1 MAATHADRDD
11 DRVDFRRLRD
21 LLEILS
27 ELYLD
32 IYLAHVLSIRN
43 NKIITFN
50 LLFIRR
56 DHDSFKNFAKSFR
69 FIFFQNDPR
78 TQRIFGLKKLNRIFD
93 YNLSRFYHPQSLI
106 ILPIFVI
113 VWDRF
118 DRGSSK
124 IPDIETK
131 DDVTAGCNENNRR
144 NERSFGSLF
153 RSTFPIDKF
162 IHVNH
167 NKKYCLA
174 RFEDYCRLRRL
185 IAIRFVL
192 ILPLLGE
199 IVSFRKE
206 RKKHEDLFNDLYKWK
221 IEEYFYI
228 GIC

>member
-69 FIFFQNDPR
+69 FIFFQNDLR
-78 TQRIFGLKKLNRIFD
+78 TQRIFGLKDLNRIFD

-118 DRGSSK
+118 DRG
-124 IPDIETK
+124 
-131 DDVTAGCNENNRR
+131 
-144 NERSFGSLF
+144 
-153 RSTFPIDKF
+153 
-162 IHVNH
+162 
-167 NKKYCLA
+167 
-174 RFEDYCRLRRL
+174 
-185 IAIRFVL
+185 
-192 ILPLLGE
+192 
-199 IVSFRKE
+199 
-206 RKKHEDLFNDLYKWK
+206 
-221 IEEYFYI
+221 
-228 GIC
+228 